1 MGNAGQAADRPV
13 CGASGGLRRNSG
25 PERVS
30 VGPANETRLFSKPVF
45 NYQTRRSG
53 TRKAGPE
60 KGLVLQKG
68 LGIDTSAFVPKCRV
82 GFVSPLDKGV
92 CE

>member
-53 TRKAGPE
+53 
-60 KGLVLQKG
+60 LVLQKG

-82 GFVSPLDKGV
+82 GFVSPLDKGF

>member
-30 VGPANETRLFSKPVF
+30 VGPVNETGLLSKPVF
-45 NYQTRRSG
+45 FYQTRSSG
-53 TRKAGPE
+53 SGKAGPE
-60 KGLVLQKG
+60 KGLVLERG
-68 LGIDTSAFVPKCRV
+68 LGT
-82 GFVSPLDKGV
+82 GT
-92 CE
+92 